1 MQNVPISRSA
11 CWNTDDDERNDEND
25 EETGDEKSAETRS
38 VTGVEK
44 EVGDDLH
51 ISYIHTKSRYCP
63 TVVGAS
69 KPSSCTNAESPA
81 TGLPGRA

>member
-38 VTGVEK
+38 VMGVEK
-44 EVGDDLH
+44 EVGDDLN
-51 ISYIHTKSRYCP
+51 IS
-63 TVVGAS
+63 
-69 KPSSCTNAESPA
+69 
-81 TGLPGRA
+81 